1 MQVQSVHPDG
11 ILDVLFTEQTS
22 KTQYLMTGTYDP
34 ESLKFD
40 LNFAGDYTHNK
51 ASGWTPCDA
60 VGVISKDLSTLT
72 GDAFCTKNGKRQKCE
87 FAGGGDKS
95 VNGVYTSVPKNH
107 DLFYSE
113 TFQGV
118 PIYKQV
124 SCENTDAAN
133 QGAPCMMDN
142 VIAQTRIGNQKYWV
156 LTTMNSLQDH
166 YDHKDD
172 ILKFEEQDSEPA
184 SVFDHIKYSSWSEEV
199 TPPTY
204 AWRSRGH
211 FQSLHPA
218 PTVEAVVSSMAELQ
232 AMAHPLA
239 GKVKEEENLG
249 GGLREAGNGKPG
261 MVVVLLVVGIAMVVA
276 KVFGGK
282 KKYGGVGGGN
292 PSYMSPKFQKV

>member
-87 FAGGGDKS
+87 FAGGGEFVLKHDRTSYRVTGGGDKS

-133 QGAPCMMDN
+133 QGVPCMMDN

-172 ILKFEEQDSEPA
+172 ILKFEEQVRGFRRGPPPPPCKKS
-184 SVFDHIKYSSWSEEV
+184 YSSL
-199 TPPTY
+199 TPT
-204 AWRSRGH
+204 
-211 FQSLHPA
+211 
-218 PTVEAVVSSMAELQ
+218 
-232 AMAHPLA
+232 PLPIFPQGFRA
-239 GKVKEEENLG
+239 GFS
-249 GGLREAGNGKPG
+249 
-261 MVVVLLVVGIAMVVA
+261 I
-276 KVFGGK
+276 
-282 KKYGGVGGGN
+282 
-292 PSYMSPKFQKV
+292 